1 MYNPCFECWNR
12 YGKQYT
18 KDCDDKCDYAHAISR
33 LRPYGGIDEVIK
45 VVSGD
50 AFPIVFID
58 KEHIDFTYKLVCAAK
73 DGVI

>member
-1 MYNPCFECWNR
+1 MYNPCFECYNR

-18 KDCDDKCDYAHAISR
+18 EECDNKCDYANVLSR
-33 LRPYGGIDEVIK
+33 LKLYGGIDEVIE

-50 AFPIVFID
+50 AFPLVFID
-58 KEHIDFTYKLVCAAK
+58 DEHIDFTYKLVCATK